1 MPSLHGEK
9 EILEEL
15 KKGQC
20 ELRVEESESD
30 SGAAGKTGNVL
41 MFEHVRPCTRQ
52 GPVTCRVSARERDDV
67 LQEIQCNLSI
77 LLTNAVHSK

>member
-20 ELRVEESESD
+20 GLRGEESESD

-41 MFEHVRPCTRQ
+41 MLEHVCLCTRQ
-52 GPVTCRVSARERDDV
+52 GPVVCTVSGRERDEV
-67 LQEIQCNLSI
+67 LQEI
-77 LLTNAVHSK
+77 